1 MTEARRLLE
10 RIVEAHEVEDWLDI
24 RQEIATYLAQ
34 PMTTCEGL
42 TEEEQ
47 EWYVDAGYDEAGER
61 IAPTSKTADRM
72 QTVLRSLAES
82 RVREGELVAALDAAL
97 AHCEELREAWERGAL
112 DEHDGKGGLR
122 SNRNL
127 SVVLAIRA
135 ALAQGKGVL
144 E

>member
-82 RVREGELVAALDAAL
+82 RVREGGLVAALALFPKIAGCHRKRLLLADAEVECD
-97 AHCEELREAWERGAL
+97 HCDKLMAE
-112 DEHDGKGGLR
+112 
-122 SNRNL
+122 
-127 SVVLAIRA
+127 IRMLCA
-135 ALAQGKGVL
+135 RAAQGKK